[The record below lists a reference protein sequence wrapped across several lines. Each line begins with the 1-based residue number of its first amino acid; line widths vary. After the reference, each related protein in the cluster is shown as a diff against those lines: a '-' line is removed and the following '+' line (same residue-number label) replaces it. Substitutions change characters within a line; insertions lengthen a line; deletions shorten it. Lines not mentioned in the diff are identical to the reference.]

1 MTMTVVLS
9 ALLLAGSS
17 VMQAGQ
23 GTQTPPKPAAPAPQ
37 TAKPAPPAPQ
47 TTKPAPPTAAPAPVP
62 FPADAKVAF
71 ANMEAVFADSRI
83 GKAAQD
89 RLKTLFDKL
98 NPALVARDKEI
109 AGLSEKINTQRGV
122 VTATVLAGWNTDLQR
137 LQREAQ
143 FARQEAQVQSEQL
156 QQELLGEFEKKALP
170 VVEALR
176 AEKGLWF
183 ILAIQ
188 AEGSG
193 ISVAAV
199 MPGLDLTT
207 EIVRRLDAIK

>member
-17 VMQAGQ
+17 AVQATQ

-37 TAKPAPPAPQ
+37 TPKPAA
-47 TTKPAPPTAAPAPVP
+47 PTAPAAPVP
-62 FPADAKVAF
+62 FPTEAKVAF
-71 ANMEAVFADSRI
+71 VNMEAVFAESRI
-83 GKAAQD
+83 GKQAQD

-98 NPALVARDKEI
+98 NPALQARDKEI
-109 AGLSEKINTQRGV
+109 QGLSEKINTQRGV

-156 QQELLGEFEKKALP
+156 QAELLGEFEKKALP
-170 VVEALR
+170 VVEGLR
-176 AEKGLWF
+176 AEKALWF
-183 ILAIQ
+183 IIAIQ
-188 AEGSG
+188 SEGSG

-199 MPGLDLTT
+199 MPGLDLTA

>member
-9 ALLLAGSS
+9 ALLIAGPSA
-17 VMQAGQ
+17 MQAAQ
-23 GTQTPPKPAAPAPQ
+23 GTQAPPKPTAPAPQ
-37 TAKPAPPAPQ
+37 TKPAAP
-47 TTKPAPPTAAPAPVP
+47 TVPAPVA
-62 FPADAKVAF
+62 FPAEAKIAF
-71 ANMEAVFADSRI
+71 VNMEAVFAESRV

-89 RLKTLFDKL
+89 RLKTLFEKL
-98 NPALVARDKEI
+98 NPPLVARDKEI
-109 AGLSEKINTQRGV
+109 QGLTEKINTQRGV
-122 VTATVLAGWNTDLQR
+122 VAASVSSGWSNDLQR
-137 LQREAQ
+137 LQREVQ

-156 QQELLGEFEKKALP
+156 QAELLGEFEKKSLP
-170 VVEALR
+170 VVEGLR

-199 MPGLDLTT
+199 MPGLDLTA
-207 EIVRRLDAIK
+207 EVVRRLDAIK

>member
-1 MTMTVVLS
+1 
-9 ALLLAGSS
+9 
-17 VMQAGQ
+17 MQAGQ
-23 GTQTPPKPAAPAPQ
+23 GAQTPPKPTTPPPQ
-37 TAKPAPPAPQ
+37 TAKPAAPE
-47 TTKPAPPTAAPAPVP
+47 TPPAPVP

-89 RLKTLFDKL
+89 RLKQLFDKL

-109 AGLSEKINTQRGV
+109 TGLSEKISTQRGV
-122 VTATVLAGWNTDLQR
+122 VSASVLNGWSTDLQR

-170 VVEALR
+170 IVEALR

-199 MPGLDLTT
+199 MPGLDLTA
-207 EIVRRLDAIK
+207 EIVRRLDAVK